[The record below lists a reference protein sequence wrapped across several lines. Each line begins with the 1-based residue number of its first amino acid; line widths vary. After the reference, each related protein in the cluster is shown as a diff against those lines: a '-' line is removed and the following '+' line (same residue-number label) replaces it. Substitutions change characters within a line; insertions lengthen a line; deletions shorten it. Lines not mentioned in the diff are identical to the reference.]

1 MLKHALYLTAASLLA
16 ALPSLAG
23 GSVQNFCATSPN
35 SVGAGATIHWSGPVT
50 VQQGRL
56 TVDGLPPLASTLFV
70 YGLGQQQVPFG
81 NGLSC
86 VPGAQWILAR
96 KTADSRSTCTLDL
109 LAEGDQDDLR
119 FIQYGFVAPQALSF
133 QCLYRDA
140 AAGGAKFNSTDA
152 LLVQF

>member
-1 MLKHALYLTAASLLA
+1 MLKNVLQFTAASLLA

-23 GSVQNFCATSPN
+23 GSAQNYCATSPN
-35 SVGAGATIHWSGPVT
+35 SVGPGAKIHWSGPVT
-50 VQQGRL
+50 LQQGAL
-56 TVDGLPPLASTLFV
+56 TVDGLPPHASGFFV
-70 YGLGQQQVPFG
+70 YGLGQQQIPFG

-86 VPGAQWILAR
+86 FPGASWILAR
-96 KTADSRSTCTLDL
+96 KAADVNGACTLDV

-119 FIQYGFVAPQALSF
+119 FIQYGVIASQTLSVQYF
-133 QCLYRDA
+133 YRDT